1 MLYADGDGDAD
12 AARRELSNNNKQPG
26 KKGLDGGPKE
36 GAGFVFSFPCC
47 FVDAEI
53 RLSPPSLQE
62 GEQRMSIFVSNRTRP
77 LSVQHSLGKWAR
89 VSGVCVVCWQ

>member
-26 KKGLDGGPKE
+26 RKGLDGGPKE
-36 GAGFVFSFPCC
+36 GAGFVFPFPCC

-62 GEQRMSIFVSNRTRP
+62 GNRECQFLSQIETDHSVYSTR
-77 LSVQHSLGKWAR
+77 G
-89 VSGVCVVCWQ
+89 